1 MIAEENLIA
10 EENMIA
16 GMGIDVEIRI
26 IVVVLKVVC
35 AQVYVELTRNVD
47 RLKSRSGWSGS
58 S

>member
-1 MIAEENLIA
+1 
-10 EENMIA
+10 MIA